1 MRRNGAGCLRR
12 HTFFWL
18 VRKDNVQPPFPLM
31 SKEKVAG
38 GEKKTSQGGVAS
50 EQTPHPSS
58 CPPQAAD
65 WRRPFRC
72 SSFSHTNRFAGFAWE
87 PCPLT
92 IPLKTTKK
100 GAAAPFLGFSPEF
113 GLCGDRLGLTKRAT
127 GTDLADRRGHRNTL
141 RLFRMCLVWKL
152 IHARYVWPPLQKGR
166 LFDFHT
172 SNIQQARIKRL
183 TRPIV
188 RSGNPILRPPEG
200 RSLRNGPSVNGTQK
214 QYAFTARKRYFAS
227 PAPFS
232 SISFPARGK
241 RYGPRSGGRG
251 APNRTAPPAHTDAE
265 KSRPCGRLSI
275 YLLSRASL
283 LRGWRHRPSA
293 DAASLRPFPYG
304 RRRSAYRRT
313 GGPSSCAAA
322 G

>member
-1 MRRNGAGCLRR
+1 M
-12 HTFFWL
+12 
-18 VRKDNVQPPFPLM
+18 
-31 SKEKVAG
+31 
-38 GEKKTSQGGVAS
+38 
-50 EQTPHPSS
+50 
-58 CPPQAAD
+58 
-65 WRRPFRC
+65 
-72 SSFSHTNRFAGFAWE
+72 
-87 PCPLT
+87 
-92 IPLKTTKK
+92 
-100 GAAAPFLGFSPEF
+100 
-113 GLCGDRLGLTKRAT
+113 CGDRLGLTKRAT

-166 LFDFHT
+166 LFDSHT
-172 SNIQQARIKRL
+172 SNIQRAQMKRL
-183 TRPIV
+183 ALCIV
-188 RSGNPILRPPEG
+188 RSENPILRSPEG
-200 RSLRNGPSVNGTQK
+200 RSLRNVLSVNGTQN
-214 QYAFTARKRYFAS
+214 QNAFSARQRYFAS

-241 RYGPRSGGRG
+241 RYGPRSGGCG
-251 APNRTAPPAHTDAE
+251 FANRTAPPAHSKSSNGCILDT

-275 YLLSRASL
+275 YLLSRASR